1 MKRILVVA
9 AHADDEA
16 LGCGGTIAAEAEKG
30 SDVTVMFLT
39 NGVGARNVE
48 PSDPAI
54 ARRAEASRRSG
65 NILGVKG
72 IVQQNFP
79 DNRLDSV
86 PLLDVVKSIESV
98 VAEFQPSVILTH
110 FSGDLNVDHRICH
123 TAVVTATR
131 PQPGH
136 CVSTILAFEV
146 ASSTEWAFSPA
157 GFAANYFVDISR
169 QLEKKLKAL
178 DAYHEEM
185 RANPHPRSAGSI
197 EALARWRG
205 STVGCAA
212 AEAFSVVRAIA
223 KEI

>member
-48 PSDPAI
+48 PADPAV
-54 ARRAEASRRSG
+54 ARRAEASRRSAD
-65 NILGVKG
+65 ILGVKD

-86 PLLDVVKSIESV
+86 PLLAVVQSIESV
-98 VAEFQPSVILTH
+98 VAEFRPSVILTH

-131 PQPGH
+131 PQRGH
-136 CVSTILAFEV
+136 RVSRILAFEV
-146 ASSTEWAFSPA
+146 ASSTEWAFSPT
-157 GFAANYFVDISR
+157 GFVPDYFVDISQ
-169 QLEKKLKAL
+169 QLKKKLRAL
-178 DAYHEEM
+178 EAYNEEM
-185 RANPHPRSAGSI
+185 RRTPHPRSASSI

-205 STVGCAA
+205 STAGCVA
-212 AEAFSVVRAIA
+212 AEAFSVVRVIA